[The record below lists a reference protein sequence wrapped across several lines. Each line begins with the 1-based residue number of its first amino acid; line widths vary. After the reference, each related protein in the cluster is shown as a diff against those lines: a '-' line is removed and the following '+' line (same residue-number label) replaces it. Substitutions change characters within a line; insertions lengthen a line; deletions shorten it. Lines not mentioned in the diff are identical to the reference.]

1 MTECNSD
8 YLFNYY
14 PKRKLSVDFHGG
26 NLTSDSGLLLIRQA
40 DETLQLTQ
48 GLASCIEDWRNPFFI
63 VHTLGDQIRQRVYQ
77 ICAGYEDADDCD
89 HYRSDALFKVVCD
102 RLPQK
107 DPDLASQPTMSRLE
121 NKVNKQDLARLRK
134 FFIDQFIASYK
145 TPPTE
150 LILDVDGW
158 ADPTHGNQQQ
168 TFFHGFY
175 DQYMYYPVQIS
186 EAESGIPLVVHL
198 RPGNSHAGKGIRG
211 ILAWL
216 IWRLRKAWPHV
227 QITLR
232 GDCGFSLPEL
242 IKICERMNVHYVLGI
257 ATNAV
262 LTRKVDYLIDCA
274 RIQSHRTG
282 EKVRLFDD
290 VYYKA
295 GSWKE
300 PRRLIMKAEW
310 LTQGPNT
317 RFLITNRMEE
327 AQTVYD
333 EIYVQ
338 RAEDCENRIKEFKLG
353 LKGDRLSCH
362 KFVANQFRLYLFQAA
377 YWLMLMVRKAAEGT
391 PFERAQV
398 NRLREQLIKVAG
410 EVKQTVRRVW
420 VHMASCFRWQE
431 IFDLINHRL
440 MQFRLT
446 PS

>member
-8 YLFNYY
+8 YLFDYY
-14 PKRKLSVDFHGG
+14 PKRQLTVDFKGG

-40 DETLQLTQ
+40 DESMQLTD
-48 GLASCIEDWRNPFFI
+48 GMASCIQDWRNPFFI
-63 VHTLGDQIRQRVYQ
+63 VHTLCDQIRQRVYQ

-89 HYRSDALFKVVCD
+89 HFRSDPLFKVACD
-102 RLPQK
+102 RLPSK

-121 NKVNKQDLARLRK
+121 NRVSKQDLARLRK
-134 FFIDQFIASYK
+134 FFVDRFIASYDV
-145 TPPTE
+145 PPAE

-158 ADPTHGNQQQ
+158 ADPTHGNQQL

-175 DQYMYYPVQIS
+175 DQHMYYPVQIS

-227 QITLR
+227 KITLR

-242 IKICERMNVHYVLGI
+242 IKVCERMKIEYVLGI
-257 ATNAV
+257 ASNAV
-262 LTRKVDYLIDCA
+262 LKRKVDFLLDCA
-274 RIQSHRTG
+274 RMQSYQTG
-282 EKVRLFDD
+282 MKARLFDD
-290 VYYKA
+290 VYYQA
-295 GSWKE
+295 GSWDE

-310 LTQGPNT
+310 LEQGANT
-317 RFLITNRMEE
+317 RFLITNRMED
-327 AQTVYD
+327 AQTLYD
-333 EIYVQ
+333 KIYVQ

-362 KFVANQFRLYLFQAA
+362 DFEANQFRLYLFQAA
-377 YWLMLMVRKAAEGT
+377 YWLLLEVRKAAAGT

-398 NRLREQLIKVAG
+398 HRLREQLIKVAG

-420 VHMASCFRWQE
+420 VHMASSFRWQE
-431 IFDLINHRL
+431 IFHLINRRL
-440 MQFRLT
+440 AQSRLAT
-446 PS
+446 S